1 MCVQAKVHS
10 LTSINKHNEAKLA
23 QSNEKVTKLQQA
35 NDKLE
40 EQTLS
45 LETELRL
52 NKNDYESLLLEVEE
66 FHNNVEN
73 LQNNNINIQNL
84 LRQEQLK

>member
-1 MCVQAKVHS
+1 M
-10 LTSINKHNEAKLA
+10 NKHNEAKLA

-66 FHNNVEN
+66 FHKNVEN
-73 LQNNNINIQNL
+73 LQTNNINIQNL